1 MTMPS
6 LFQAAL
12 LNFFTLFMDYTYIYI
27 HNMYYIYMDLV
38 LSTSHFPIFGMV
50 FSFFSDPHRD
60 HLTVI
65 MAPRLE
71 HPSRAY
77 FSDISQLCMDVLRQ

>member
-1 MTMPS
+1 
-6 LFQAAL
+6 
-12 LNFFTLFMDYTYIYI
+12 MDF
-27 HNMYYIYMDLV
+27 V

-77 FSDISQLCMDVLRQ
+77 FF